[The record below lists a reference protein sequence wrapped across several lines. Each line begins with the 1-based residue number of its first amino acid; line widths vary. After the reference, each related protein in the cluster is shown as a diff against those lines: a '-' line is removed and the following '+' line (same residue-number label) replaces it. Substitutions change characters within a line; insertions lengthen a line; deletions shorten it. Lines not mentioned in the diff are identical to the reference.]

1 MNTMPHQARA
11 LQIPRPAPAA
21 LLAVAGAKGGVG
33 KTMLATNLA
42 LLLARAGHR
51 SLLVDFDPGCGN
63 VGVHLRL
70 SATHDL
76 EAIAAGDCAA
86 AAAVID
92 GPGGLSVLL
101 GRSGSSVLAGE
112 DSGPRDRALRAI
124 GELRAH
130 FDVVVVDTGAGV
142 GPATLAVAERADLVL
157 GVSTPDAAALTD
169 AYALCKVLH
178 RRGRALPHLVVNRTK
193 SRDEALR
200 TAARLRSVAR
210 QFLGAEVPSAGWI
223 ADDPRIALSIQD
235 QRPLALF
242 GQGAGLE
249 DLRAVCAAA
258 LAAAPPLR
266 RSQLP
271 PAARPPSLQPV
282 PQR

>member
-1 MNTMPHQARA
+1 MPHQAQA

-21 LLAVAGAKGGVG
+21 VLAVAGAKGGVG

-51 SLLVDFDPGCGN
+51 TLLVDFDPGCGN

-76 EAIAAGDCAA
+76 EAVAAGDCAPA
-86 AAAVID
+86 EALVD
-92 GPGGLSVLL
+92 GPGGIRVLL
-101 GRSGSSVLAGE
+101 GRTGSSLLAGE
-112 DSGPRDRALRAI
+112 DVAPRDRALRAI
-124 GELRAH
+124 GELRSM
-130 FDVVVVDTGAGV
+130 FDIVVIDTGAGV

-178 RRGRALPHLVVNRTK
+178 RRGRPLPHLVVNRTR

-200 TAARLRSVAR
+200 TAARLRGVAR
-210 QFLGAEVPSAGWI
+210 QFLAAEVPSAGWI
-223 ADDPRIALSIQD
+223 ADDPMIALSIQD

-242 GQGAGLE
+242 GQGVGLE

-266 RSQLP
+266 RSQPSTAVRPRAQLP
-271 PAARPPSLQPV
+271 TPHR
-282 PQR
+282 